1 MLNRMFKA
9 YRIVAQQFHQ
19 YVSPIGTFIG
29 FLLLNLLVS
38 VGLLLDHLLFPAL
51 RQKTITRPII
61 IVGNPRSGTTFLQ
74 RFLVANGFG
83 AGMRIWKMLYP
94 SLTLQR
100 LVKPF
105 LPWLEKI
112 SPARHHAHAAHETN
126 LTEIETDDPS
136 LLFRYFDGLF
146 LYGFFYAWSKME
158 TLAAFESRFLA
169 SAQRDFNW
177 YVSMWRRNLVS
188 EKQDRVVAKL
198 FSLSLRLPV
207 FLQRFPDAR
216 ILYMVRDPLETVPSG
231 LSLVT
236 GVLDGRFG
244 FWKLPEAQRRHYI
257 ENMYAALL
265 ALSLRFHADYTSGR
279 IPARNLYIVT
289 FPRLMR
295 EFDSV
300 MNEIMQFVG
309 KESTPELQTTIAH
322 IADRQRNYKSR
333 HEYDLARFGL
343 TEERIR
349 QDYAVIY
356 DTFLQD
362 PSATKR
368 TIAAMK
374 ETLPV

>member
-29 FLLLNLLVS
+29 FLLLNLLVT
-38 VGLLLDHLLFPAL
+38 VGLLLDRLFYPEL
-51 RQKTITRPII
+51 RRKAIAKPII
-61 IVGNPRSGTTFLQ
+61 IVGNPRSGTTFLH

-94 SLTLQR
+94 SLVLQQ

-146 LYGFFYAWSKME
+146 LYGFFYAWSKTE
-158 TLAAFESRFLA
+158 TLAAFESHFLA
-169 SAQRDFNW
+169 SAPRDFNW
-177 YVSMWRRNLVS
+177 YVTMWRRNLVS

-279 IPARNLYIVT
+279 IPACNLYIVT

-295 EFDSV
+295 
-300 MNEIMQFVG
+300 
-309 KESTPELQTTIAH
+309 
-322 IADRQRNYKSR
+322 
-333 HEYDLARFGL
+333 
-343 TEERIR
+343 
-349 QDYAVIY
+349 
-356 DTFLQD
+356 
-362 PSATKR
+362 
-368 TIAAMK
+368 
-374 ETLPV
+374 

>member
-29 FLLLNLLVS
+29 FLLLNLLVT
-38 VGLLLDHLLFPAL
+38 VGLLLDRLFYPEL
-51 RQKTITRPII
+51 RRKAIAKPII
-61 IVGNPRSGTTFLQ
+61 IVGNPRSGTTFLH

-94 SLTLQR
+94 SLVLQQ

-146 LYGFFYAWSKME
+146 LYGFFYAWSKTE
-158 TLAAFESRFLA
+158 TLAAFESHFLA
-169 SAQRDFNW
+169 SAPRDFNW
-177 YVSMWRRNLVS
+177 YVTMWRRNLVS

-244 FWKLPEAQRRHYI
+244 FWRLPEAQRRHYI

-279 IPARNLYIVT
+279 IPACNLYIVT

-295 EFDSV
+295 EFDTV
-300 MNEIMQFVG
+300 MGEIMQFVG
-309 KESTPELQTTIAH
+309 TESTPELETTIAH
-322 IADRQRNYKSR
+322 IAEKQRRYKSG

-362 PSATKR
+362 PSATRR
-368 TIAAMK
+368 TTAAMK
-374 ETLPV
+374 VTLPV